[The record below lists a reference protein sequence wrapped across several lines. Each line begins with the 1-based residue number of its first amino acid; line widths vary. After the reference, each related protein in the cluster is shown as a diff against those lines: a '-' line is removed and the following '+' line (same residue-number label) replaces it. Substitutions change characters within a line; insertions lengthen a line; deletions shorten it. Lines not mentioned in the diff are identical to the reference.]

1 MKKIAL
7 FLIITALFTS
17 CEDKLD
23 YHNGVKLV
31 VEGKIVDK
39 NNIGIPNTEIKVA
52 FDKQTRYGYDYTE
65 PGLGSTDGNGNFKL
79 YTTSANNE
87 DQIIIII
94 NEGKSFGFQQKKLLN
109 IKDTDF
115 SDYKFNIGITALY
128 PIDQLVSLKI
138 IFQRSSGSNNI
149 ILENVSF
156 MGESSFYENYINL
169 IENDSY
175 SEIFRYD
182 GIIKNQNVTI
192 QYDLR
197 NTFTN
202 TSTIETRNIS
212 IEDLYKEEII
222 IY

>member
-1 MKKIAL
+1 MKTTFL
-7 FLIITALFTS
+7 LLIITALFGH
-17 CEDKLD
+17 CEDNLE
-23 YHNGVKLV
+23 YHNGRKLV

-65 PGLGSTDGNGNFKL
+65 PGLDYTDGNGNFKL

-87 DQIIIII
+87 DQIIIIV
-94 NEGKSFGFQQKKLLN
+94 NEGKMFDYQQKKLLN
-109 IKDTDF
+109 IKDADF
-115 SDYKFNIGITALY
+115 SDYKFNIGTTMLY
-128 PIDQLVSLKI
+128 PIDELVSLKV
-138 IFQRSSGSNNI
+138 IFQRSSGSNDI

-156 MGESSFYENYINL
+156 MGESSFYENYINP
-169 IENDSY
+169 IENYSY

-182 GIIKNQNVTI
+182 GIFKNQNVNI

-202 TSTIETRNIS
+202 TSTTETRNIS